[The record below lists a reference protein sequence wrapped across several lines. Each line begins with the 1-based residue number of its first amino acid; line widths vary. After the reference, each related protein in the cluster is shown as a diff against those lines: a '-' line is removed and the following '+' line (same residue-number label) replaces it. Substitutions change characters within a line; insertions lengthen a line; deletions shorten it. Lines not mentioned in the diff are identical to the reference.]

1 MDKMNLICV
10 DDQREVLNA
19 ISRDLAP
26 LASWLRVEECES
38 AQECLTLMEELDTAG
53 EQIALVVSD
62 HVMPGLSGVE
72 LLTRIGLDGRF
83 PHTRKILLTGQAT
96 HKDTI
101 AAVNLARIDHY
112 LEKPW
117 QGAEL
122 LRVCRCL
129 LTEFV
134 LAAGIDYQ
142 SFIKQLDAETLYKKW
157 E

>member
-1 MDKMNLICV
+1 MDKINLICV
-10 DDQREVLNA
+10 DDQQAVLNA

-26 LASWLRVEECES
+26 LSSWVRIEECES
-38 AQECLTLMEELDTAG
+38 AQECLALIDELDEAG
-53 EQIALVVSD
+53 EHVALVVSD
-62 HVMPGLSGVE
+62 HVMPGMSGVA
-72 LLTRIGLDGRF
+72 LLTLIGRDGRF

-134 LAAGIDYQ
+134 LATGIDYQ
-142 SFIKQLDAETLYKKW
+142 PFIQQLDAPTLYQKW